1 MFAIYIMDVIVS
13 TSKNPYK
20 KIWEKRGSKYIDD
33 DEFSKIVD
41 YYIRPFHAIG
51 CEKNE
56 MIGNSVPM
64 FCTEDLESIIC
75 TESTDEIVDDNV
87 SNKKTFIKLTDF
99 DIECK

>member
-1 MFAIYIMDVIVS
+1 MDVIVS

-41 YYIRPFHAIG
+41 YIRPFYAIG

-75 TESTDEIVDDNV
+75 TESTDEIVDDNT

-99 DIECK
+99 DMECK

>member
-1 MFAIYIMDVIVS
+1 MDVIVS

-33 DEFSKIVD
+33 DEFSKIVE
-41 YYIRPFHAIG
+41 YYIRPFYAIG

-56 MIGNSVPM
+56 IIGNSIPI

-75 TESTDEIVDDNV
+75 TESTDDTVDDNNNT
-87 SNKKTFIKLTDF
+87 SNEKTFIKLADF
-99 DIECK
+99 DIVCK

>member
-41 YYIRPFHAIG
+41 YYIRPFYAIG

-75 TESTDEIVDDNV
+75 TESTDEIVDDNI

>member
-1 MFAIYIMDVIVS
+1 MDVIVS

-33 DEFSKIVD
+33 NEFSKIVD
-41 YYIRPFHAIG
+41 YYIRPFYAIG

-64 FCTEDLESIIC
+64 FCTEDLESILC
-75 TESTDEIVDDNV
+75 TESTDDTVDDIIDDTDT
-87 SNKKTFIKLTDF
+87 SNENTFIKLTKF
-99 DIECK
+99 DIKCK

>member
-1 MFAIYIMDVIVS
+1 MDVIVS

-41 YYIRPFHAIG
+41 YYIRPFYAIG

-56 MIGNSVPM
+56 TIGNSVPM

-99 DIECK
+99 DMECK